1 MNRVSGRVVT
11 ALVVLGLVLA
21 IAPAVMSSVAI
32 CGVSGCSGGGFGR
45 ATDPG
50 LTRLL
55 LLATGVV
62 AALPLA
68 VLALVRRSGRLGA
81 YALALAVGATLLTGL
96 VIGSDLRG
104 CPRDVAGE
112 TCSQESGWVEGLA
125 QSPSTAAQTR

>member
-1 MNRVSGRVVT
+1 MESRPVSAPLVA

-21 IAPAVMSSVAI
+21 AGPALVG
-32 CGVSGCSGGGFGR
+32 GVSGCTGGGFGR

-68 VLALVRRSGRLGA
+68 IYALARRSGRLGA
-81 YALALAVGATLLTGL
+81 YALALAVVATLLTGL

-104 CPRDVAGE
+104 CPRNVSYE
-112 TCSQESGWVEGLA
+112 TCLEEAG
-125 QSPSTAAQTR
+125 

>member
-1 MNRVSGRVVT
+1 MEPRPLSAPLAV

-21 IAPAVMSSVAI
+21 AGPALAAGFSL
-32 CGVSGCSGGGFGR
+32 CGVSGCTGGGFGR

-68 VLALVRRSGRLGA
+68 IYALARRSGRLGA
-81 YALALAVGATLLTGL
+81 YALALAVVATLLTGL

-104 CPRDVAGE
+104 CPRTVSYE
-112 TCSQESGWVEGLA
+112 TCLEEAG
-125 QSPSTAAQTR
+125 

>member
-1 MNRVSGRVVT
+1 MEPRPVSAPLAA

-21 IAPAVMSSVAI
+21 AGPALAAGFAI
-32 CGVSGCSGGGFGR
+32 CGVSGCTGGGFGR

-55 LLATGVV
+55 LLATGVA

-68 VLALVRRSGRLGA
+68 VYALVRRSGRLGM
-81 YALALAVGATLLTGL
+81 YALALAVVATLLTGL

-104 CPRDVAGE
+104 CPRNVSSE
-112 TCSQESGWVEGLA
+112 TCLEEAG
-125 QSPSTAAQTR
+125 

>member
-1 MNRVSGRVVT
+1 MEPRPVSAPLAA

-21 IAPAVMSSVAI
+21 AGPALVAGFAI
-32 CGVSGCSGGGFGR
+32 CGVSGCTGGGFGR

-68 VLALVRRSGRLGA
+68 VYALVRRSGRLGA
-81 YALALAVGATLLTGL
+81 YALALAVVATLLTGL

-104 CPRDVAGE
+104 CPRNVSSE
-112 TCSQESGWVEGLA
+112 TCLEEAG
-125 QSPSTAAQTR
+125 